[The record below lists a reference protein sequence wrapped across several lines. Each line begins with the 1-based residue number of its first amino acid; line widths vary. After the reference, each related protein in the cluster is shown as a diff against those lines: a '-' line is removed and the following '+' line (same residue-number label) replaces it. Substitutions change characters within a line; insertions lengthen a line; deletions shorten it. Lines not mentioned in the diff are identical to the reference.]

1 MKCKKVKDMILTDY
15 LDEQLNEDQKKNIE
29 EHLSSCGICREYE
42 LAARKTV
49 IEPFNNVEKQNPPEA
64 AWHKIKEQ
72 IKEENRQGL
81 TSPFADL
88 IRRINPFVYATKPA
102 LAVVTIVIIIFVAT
116 AIIKLPSENSEV
128 VKVDPDNQ
136 IECMN
141 YLLGVFDQD
150 SMNGNND
157 FGTSIVEYFL

>member
-1 MKCKKVKDMILTDY
+1 MSLSLALVDLIMSLISNLVRCLVI
-15 LDEQLNEDQKKNIE
+15 IE
-29 EHLSSCGICREYE
+29 SIPP
-42 LAARKTV
+42 LATFAV
-49 IEPFNNVEKQNPPEA
+49 
-64 AWHKIKEQ
+64 
-72 IKEENRQGL
+72 

-88 IRRINPFVYATKPA
+88 IRRINPFAYALKPA

-157 FGTSIVEYFL
+157 FGTSIEEYFL